1 MKGGDAQNQVLEWIR
16 NNNGWCRRHHP
27 IGHLDLNVEYR
38 YKLFDFQGFYKILFS
53 SNYTL
58 KYNENR
64 PYT

>member
-1 MKGGDAQNQVLEWIR
+1 MDVAVRKKGPDGPFKSYSMLN
-16 NNNGWCRRHHP
+16 
-27 IGHLDLNVEYR
+27 LNVEYR

-64 PYT
+64 PYI

>member
-1 MKGGDAQNQVLEWIR
+1 MDDAI
-16 NNNGWCRRHHP
+16 RRHP
-27 IGHLDLNVEYR
+27 EGVTRLDLNVEYR

>member
-1 MKGGDAQNQVLEWIR
+1 MNMEEMGSDVKIWIR
-16 NNNGWCRRHHP
+16 NNNGWRPADTTRE
-27 IGHLDLNVEYR
+27 LDLNVEYR